1 MEASRHVKI
10 ATTKSIKL
18 ILHLRHDGLPD
29 LAKIQSQLILSTHH
43 MRITMVYKIFLTL
56 TKFIF
61 IIFLLSWWN

>member
-1 MEASRHVKI
+1 MEARRHVKI

-18 ILHLRHDGLPD
+18 ILHLRHDGLLD

-61 IIFLLSWWN
+61 IIFL